1 VGSMPA
7 FFIFC
12 EMTDPMSEAVVGTIQ
27 SMVTPILQEMDLEL
41 VDIFYRREQG
51 GWVLRLIIDRENG
64 VTLDDCTAVSREVSQ
79 LLDIED
85 IIEQVY
91 NLEVSSPGLDRPLKS
106 IGDFQRFTGRKAKV
120 TTMEPI
126 QGNQVFIGR
135 INKVED
141 ELIILEVGQQELSI
155 PFSEVARARLEVE
168 F

>member
-1 VGSMPA
+1 
-7 FFIFC
+7 
-12 EMTDPMSEAVVGTIQ
+12 
-27 SMVTPILQEMDLEL
+27 MVTPILQEMDLEL

-51 GWVLRLIIDRENG
+51 GWILRLIIDRENG

-120 TTMEPI
+120 TTREPI

>member
-1 VGSMPA
+1 MGSMPT

-12 EMTDPMSEAVVGTIQ
+12 EMTGPMSEAVIGTIE
-27 SMVTPILQEMDLEL
+27 SLVAPILQEMDLEL
-41 VDIFYRREQG
+41 VDVLYRREQG

-106 IGDFQRFTGRKAKV
+106 IGDFQRFIGRKAKV
-120 TTMEPI
+120 TTREPI

>member
-1 VGSMPA
+1 
-7 FFIFC
+7 
-12 EMTDPMSEAVVGTIQ
+12 MSEAVVGTIK

-41 VDIFYRREQG
+41 VDVLYRRESS
-51 GWVLRLIIDRENG
+51 GWVLRLIIDKEDG
-64 VTLDDCTAVSREVSQ
+64 IALDDCTAVSREVSQ

-120 TTMEPI
+120 TTREPI

>member
-1 VGSMPA
+1 MGSMPA

-51 GWVLRLIIDRENG
+51 GWILRLIIDRENG

-120 TTMEPI
+120 TTREPI

>member
-1 VGSMPA
+1 
-7 FFIFC
+7 
-12 EMTDPMSEAVVGTIQ
+12 MSEAVIGTIE
-27 SMVTPILQEMDLEL
+27 SLVAPILQEMDLEL
-41 VDIFYRREQG
+41 VDVLYRREQG

-106 IGDFQRFTGRKAKV
+106 IGDFQRFIGRKAKV
-120 TTMEPI
+120 TTREPI

>member
-1 VGSMPA
+1 
-7 FFIFC
+7 
-12 EMTDPMSEAVVGTIQ
+12 MSEAVIGTIE
-27 SMVTPILQEMDLEL
+27 SLVTPILQEMDLEL
-41 VDIFYRREQG
+41 VDVLYRREKG

-120 TTMEPI
+120 TTREPI

-141 ELIILEVGQQELSI
+141 DLIILEVGQQELSI